1 MTITRGY
8 VGAPGEQ
15 VHYRELG
22 PADRVGLPTVVWLHQ
37 TASSSAM
44 WERVLPRIDGVRHLA
59 LDTAGFGGSDPLP
72 GAPGVGDYASRLAG
86 AIDALTDGLAD
97 GPVVLVGHHT
107 GAVIAGELAV
117 LRPELLRG
125 LVLIGCVVIET
136 DEEQAASQA
145 TYHRWEIDARGDYVV
160 EHLIPRLKKSV
171 TRDDPRQMESELVSY
186 LQAGPDYTV
195 AYDAV
200 YAYRAAERLPLVTT
214 PTWCA
219 VGEDEGDPMVR
230 WTRMAAAAVPGASY
244 TGIAGAGCELAFEE
258 PDLVVAFVTKVLQ
271 ELGTTRGID
280 AAAGSGPPSS
290 AI

>member
-1 MTITRGY
+1 MTIARGY

-22 PADRVGLPTVVWLHQ
+22 DPALPTVVWLHQ

-44 WERVLPRIDGVRHLA
+44 WQRVLPLLPGLHHLA

-72 GAPGVGDYASRLAG
+72 GAPGVGDYAARLAS
-86 AIDALTDGLAD
+86 AIDALTDE
-97 GPVVLVGHHT
+97 PVLLVGHHT

-117 LRPELLRG
+117 LRPDLLRG
-125 LVLIGCVVIET
+125 LVLLGCVVIES
-136 DEEQAASQA
+136 DAEQARSQA

-160 EHLIPRLKKSV
+160 EHLIPRLLKSV
-171 TRDDPRQMESELVSY
+171 TRDDPEHMESELVSY
-186 LQAGPDYTV
+186 LQAGPAYTV

-200 YAYRAAERLPLVTT
+200 YAYRAGERLPLVTT

-230 WTRMAAAAVPGASY
+230 WTKMAAAAVPGASY
-244 TGIAGAGCELAFEE
+244 TGIGDAGCELAFEE
-258 PDLVVAFVTKVLQ
+258 PATVVALVTSVLR
-271 ELGTTRGID
+271 ELGPVRGIA
-280 AAAGSGPPSS
+280 AAAGSAPPSS